1 MNKLD
6 LLDIV
11 LEVSQSKSV
20 SDSSEESS
28 DWESPDDGT
37 INLLINLFFS
47 FVIAF
52 EENWSIEDK

>member
-1 MNKLD
+1 
-6 LLDIV
+6 
-11 LEVSQSKSV
+11 V